1 MCRPRGSIP
10 QRAKIIAAK
19 VSALSAKQG
28 TTPRVAIRIPASA
41 GPTIR
46 AAWTIT
52 LLRLTALTTRSGPTI
67 SITKLWRVGLSTA
80 LTAPIAKTAR

>member
-1 MCRPRGSIP
+1 MSIP
-10 QRAKIIAAK
+10 QRAKIIAPK

-28 TTPRVAIRIPASA
+28 TTPTVAIRIPASA

-46 AAWTIT
+46 AICTIT
-52 LLRLTALTTRSGPTI
+52 LLRLTALTTRSEPTI

-80 LTAPIAKTAR
+80 LTVPIAKTAR